1 VDDTSAAPACD
12 AGIPVRLFPRQSDDG
27 RLTNARRF
35 REHGPAL
42 PEKGQSE
49 FIPKIISGTKFQG
62 VQAIPMTSKLMKHKL
77 TTSTLLRSLLA
88 LAVISIISASAQ
100 TSTAAAPADGPAAK
114 PAASA
119 PTAPIVTGAG
129 TKIGT
134 INIEQAVLG
143 SNEGQRDF
151 QALQKKLEPKQNEL
165 KSQNDELEA
174 LQKQLQ
180 TQGDK
185 LNDEARA
192 TLVKQIETKKKSFDR
207 DVQDAQE
214 DAQNQQKEIF
224 QRILQKM
231 APVIIKHAQE
241 GGFAMIVDTSNPW
254 PQSPILWYGEGGDIT
269 KAVVD
274 LYNTQSGVPAPAATG
289 PAAPKPSSAPG
300 KPAAPKTTTPPSK

>member
-1 VDDTSAAPACD
+1 
-12 AGIPVRLFPRQSDDG
+12 
-27 RLTNARRF
+27 
-35 REHGPAL
+35 
-42 PEKGQSE
+42 
-49 FIPKIISGTKFQG
+49 
-62 VQAIPMTSKLMKHKL
+62 MTSKF
-77 TTSTLLRSLLA
+77 LRSVLA
-88 LAVISIISASAQ
+88 IAVFSMISAWAQ
-100 TSTAAAPADGPAAK
+100 TGGAAAAPTGATSAPATT
-114 PAASA
+114 AAST
-119 PTAPIVTGAG
+119 PPSTPPITTGAG
-129 TKIGT
+129 SKLGT

-151 QALQKKLEPKQNEL
+151 EGLRKKLEPKQNEL
-165 KSQNDELEA
+165 KGQNDELEG

-185 LNDEARA
+185 LNEDARA
-192 TLVKQIETKKKSFDR
+192 SLVKQIETKKKSFDR
-207 DVQDAQE
+207 AVQDAQE

-231 APVIIKHAQE
+231 APVIVKHAQA

-289 PAAPKPSSAPG
+289 AAAKPPAPKPT
-300 KPAAPKTTTPPSK
+300 APKPVAPKSTEPPK